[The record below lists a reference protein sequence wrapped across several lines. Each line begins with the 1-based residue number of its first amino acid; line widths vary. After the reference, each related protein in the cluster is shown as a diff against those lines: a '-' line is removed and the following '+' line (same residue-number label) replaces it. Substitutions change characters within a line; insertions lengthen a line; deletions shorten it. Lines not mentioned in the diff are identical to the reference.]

1 MGVYLSAG
9 ALCFRFFSLNPY
21 KPPCCPLCF
30 FMLAV
35 FQGFLFST
43 PPTYFFL
50 FFFLQPP
57 LNPSHPLGTPWGF
70 LGQLFPLF
78 PYSFPFTPP
87 APLEPLG
94 FCLEQSLNFY
104 PLHFPLTPLK
114 PFSPSGNPLGP
125 PCTTF
130 PPFSLFFPFHPSG
143 PSGTPWVLSGIIPP
157 FFTSSTT
164 FHKTK
169 RAREFPRPSACY
181 LSFSSFI
188 ICRISSIN
196 SRRMIRYCIILN
208 QTNKANPA
216 KRRKASR
223 NIFSMLFHHSFEKG
237 TELDRPAP
245 LVFIPF
251 P

>member
-50 FFFLQPP
+50 FVFLQPPLNPSHPLGTPWGLPGQLFPLFPYSFPFTPPAPLEPLGFCLEQSLNFHPSTFLQPP

-94 FCLEQSLNFY
+94 FCLESFPHFSPHLQLSTKQKGPGNSLG
-104 PLHFPLTPLK
+104 PLPVTCPFPL
-114 PFSPSGNPLGP
+114 
-125 PCTTF
+125 
-130 PPFSLFFPFHPSG
+130 
-143 PSGTPWVLSGIIPP
+143 
-157 FFTSSTT
+157 
-164 FHKTK
+164 
-169 RAREFPRPSACY
+169 
-181 LSFSSFI
+181 LSFAEYLLS
-188 ICRISSIN
+188 
-196 SRRMIRYCIILN
+196 
-208 QTNKANPA
+208 TAA
-216 KRRKASR
+216 
-223 NIFSMLFHHSFEKG
+223 E
-237 TELDRPAP
+237 
-245 LVFIPF
+245 
-251 P
+251 